1 MTDSH
6 GVWSGRAE
14 VRIGEGAESFEQSG
28 PAVVTAFVRTESRE
42 GFEVAFLEWLD
53 EHGVA
58 LVDLE
63 AVGPLHEMWD
73 VDEDVLDAALSAA
86 ESGAVAAVVYLPVEP
101 EQWDE
106 DPAVDLL
113 RASAGRRDLV
123 ELRYMFEDDWISGFV
138 LETNDDWVLLHLAD
152 LDRIAL
158 DGYAVVRLDRV
169 AEAQVIE
176 DDDLFALRG
185 LELQGQRPQRP
196 EVDIRD
202 PVSIFTTLREGFPL
216 VRVTVVGE
224 DVDHVGRVDIV
235 DADGITLEG
244 VSRSGEWVARERFEY
259 QGLFSV
265 RFGRAYEAALAA
277 VAGPPPT

>member
-1 MTDSH
+1 
-6 GVWSGRAE
+6 
-14 VRIGEGAESFEQSG
+14 
-28 PAVVTAFVRTESRE
+28 
-42 GFEVAFLEWLD
+42 
-53 EHGVA
+53 
-58 LVDLE
+58 
-63 AVGPLHEMWD
+63 MWD